1 MSTQF
6 VNKLPRLFCSADV
19 LNELIQKVQAQAGSD
34 EIKKKHYADLPFAV
48 EILDLPYTMVWT
60 PATEDTTEILSDV
73 GYPADRGSDA
83 LMLMFHR
90 YDDGTAIEEIKAMVV
105 ATDSEGE
112 RGISSMCK
120 DRGLGSNINAFY
132 MAVIGT
138 NRLLQD
144 EGIYN
149 QYSKL
154 NHIKEGML
162 LDAEGGRISVK
173 VVSGKDRP
181 DMECFINKGTFN
193 IDCKTRRPYA
203 DEDNEYNDD
212 EEEAEGAH
220 EEMSDFQIEDGV
232 LVRYNGHATDVMI
245 PTGVT
250 AIGNGAS
257 MTFFQSGVEKVT
269 VPDGVTTIG
278 GYAFYNCGTMKSINL
293 PASIETVEHH
303 AFRQCSSL
311 TTISIPDAVETVG
324 RECFWGCV
332 GLAEIRLPKNL
343 KVIEE
348 KAFSGCISVPEIEIP
363 DGTEVIE
370 DGAFWGDGCLKKVTI
385 PASVKNIGDMV
396 FCDCDNLTIYG
407 IKGSYAEKYAN
418 DNDISFKTI

>member
-19 LNELIQKVQAQAGSD
+19 LNELIQKVQAQEGSD

-48 EILDLPYTMVWT
+48 EILDLPFTMVWT
-60 PATEDTTEILSDV
+60 PATEDTTEILNDI

-83 LMLMFHR
+83 LMLMFRR
-90 YDDGTAIEEIKAMVV
+90 YDDGTDIEEIKAVVV

-112 RGISSMCK
+112 RSIGLMCK
-120 DRGLGSNINAFY
+120 EIGLELSINAFY
-132 MAVIGT
+132 AAVIGT

-144 EGIYN
+144 AGIYN

-154 NHIKEGML
+154 DHIKEGML

-181 DMECFINKGTFN
+181 DMECFINKET
-193 IDCKTRRPYA
+193 IKWKTMRPYA

-212 EEEAEGAH
+212 EEEAEGALV
-220 EEMSDFQIEDGV
+220 ETSDFQIEDGV

-257 MTFFQSGVEKVT
+257 LTFFQSGVEKVT
-269 VPDGVTTIG
+269 VPDGVKAIG
-278 GYAFYNCGTMKSINL
+278 GYAFFDCGTMKSIDL

-311 TTISIPDAVETVG
+311 TTITIPDAVETVG

-332 GLAEIRLPKNL
+332 GLTEIRLPKNL

-370 DGAFWGDGCLKKVTI
+370 DGAFWGDSCLEKVTI
-385 PASVKNIGDMV
+385 PASVTSIGDMV

-407 IKGSYAEKYAN
+407 IKGSYAEEYAN
-418 DNDISFKTI
+418 DNDISFKAI